1 MKAFFF
7 SLAVFLFIPGR
18 VLAAEPCADGPNG
31 VLVNGCVQKLGFIEY
46 LTALL
51 TQVMPLVFFIALIMI
66 IWSGVQY
73 MLSGFNPGQAGKQA
87 GKAKERIV
95 GILFGVAFFLVVG
108 LLINQLA
115 PDLQLQEGGT
125 PTTQTKTP

>member
-1 MKAFFF
+1 MKASLF
-7 SLAVFLFIPGR
+7 SLAILLLIPGKT
-18 VLAAEPCADGPNG
+18 LAAEPCADGPNG
-31 VLVNGCVQKLGFIEY
+31 VLVNGCVQEFGFIRY
-46 LTALL
+46 LTELL

-73 MLSGFNPGQAGKQA
+73 MLSGFNPGQA

>member
-73 MLSGFNPGQAGKQA
+73 MLSGFNPGQAGK
-87 GKAKERIV
+87 AKERIV